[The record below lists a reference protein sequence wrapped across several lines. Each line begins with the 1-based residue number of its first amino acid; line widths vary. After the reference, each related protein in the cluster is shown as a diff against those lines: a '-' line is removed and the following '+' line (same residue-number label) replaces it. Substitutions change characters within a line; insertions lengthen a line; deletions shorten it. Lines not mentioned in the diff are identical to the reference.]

1 MGETE
6 SGVLFRLRRLIEGKG
21 LSQRALSEKTG
32 IPQYRISRLLSGS
45 PFPSL
50 DELFLFANCLGVSL
64 YYLLGVEP
72 AGKAELSDKEKK
84 LLDSYAKASLSVK
97 SVVDKILDI

>member
-6 SGVLFRLRRLIEGKG
+6 SGVLFRLRGVIKGKN

-32 IPQYRISRLLSGS
+32 IPQYRISRLLSGN

-50 DELFLFANCLGVSL
+50 DELLLFSKCLDVSL
-64 YYLLGVEP
+64 YYLLGVEQ

-84 LLDSYAKASLSVK
+84 LLNSYSKASLSVK

>member
-50 DELFLFANCLGVSL
+50 DELYLFCKCLDVSP
-64 YYLLGVEP
+64 YYLLGFEQ